1 MNAHFNRSAGIASR
15 SATLGFVAGLRSQMP
30 LALLAIATGRG
41 SIGRHG
47 VSPSALLRHPA
58 ALAGLCLSA
67 AGEAMVDKLR
77 VAPGRLEAGP
87 LGGRLFFGALAGS
100 ILSRDRGVPI
110 AGGAALGA
118 VGALAGSFAGYQARR
133 YLGRS
138 TGVPDAV
145 WAVVED
151 VVAVG
156 LGLLATR
163 RVA

>member
-1 MNAHFNRSAGIASR
+1 M
-15 SATLGFVAGLRSQMP
+15 
-30 LALLAIATGRG
+30 
-41 SIGRHG
+41 
-47 VSPSALLRHPA
+47 
-58 ALAGLCLSA
+58 LAGLCLSA
-67 AGEAMVDKLR
+67 AGEVVADKLP

-100 ILSRDRGVPI
+100 MLSRDRGAPI

-118 VGALAGSFAGYQARR
+118 VGALAGSYAGYHARR

-138 TGVPDAV
+138 TGLPDAL
-145 WAVVED
+145 WAGVED
-151 VVAVG
+151 VAAVG